1 MQNLLQHNA
10 VTPDAEIIQKIL
22 AGEPALYEVLIRR
35 YNPVLYKIA
44 RGYGFNHQDAEDLM
58 QETLVAAYKSLQ
70 QFSFRAAFKTWLS
83 KIMIHKCLYK
93 LNHGAGHK
101 EISPGE
107 TVLYENR
114 SAEQASTT
122 SPEQLIMNKEFAAI
136 LDRALQNIPVNYRE
150 VFILREVEGFSV
162 AETAE
167 LLQISAV
174 NVKVRLNRA
183 KSMLQKQLEQFYPV
197 SALYDFH
204 AVYCDAMVRRVFN
217 HMFEN

>member
-10 VTPDAEIIQKIL
+10 VTPDAEIIAKIL

-35 YNPVLYKIA
+35 YNPVIYKIA

-58 QETLVAAYKSLQ
+58 QETLVAAYNSLH
-70 QFSFRAAFKTWLS
+70 QFSFRASFKTWLS

-101 EISPGE
+101 ETTPGE
-107 TVLYENR
+107 TVLYENK
-114 SAEQASTT
+114 SAEHASAA
-122 SPEQLIMNKEFAAI
+122 SPEQLTMNKEFAAI
-136 LDRALQNIPVNYRE
+136 LDKALQNIPVNYRE
-150 VFILREVEGFSV
+150 VFLLREVEGFSV
-162 AETAE
+162 AETAD

-183 KSMLQKQLEQFYPV
+183 KAILQKQLEQFYPV

-217 HMFEN
+217 RIFES